1 MLSVTSAQL
10 EGWLALLAFP
20 MARILGFVGAAP
32 VFGNN
37 AVPRRIKLMVGLAIT
52 LGLLPVMPS
61 APPEAIDSWAGI
73 LMLFQQTL
81 IGIAMGLV
89 LRVVFA
95 ALDLMGEIISL
106 QMGLSFATFF
116 DPVAGGQ
123 TAVVGEFLTLIAT
136 LVFLSLNGHLL
147 MIDALA
153 RSFEWLPVSATL
165 PHKGGWLVLA
175 RFGASIFA
183 SGLLMALPIVTALL
197 ITNIALG
204 VLTRAAPQLNLFAIG
219 FPITLTVGFG
229 VLLLALGHLAPLLQ
243 YFYDAGFTTLAD
255 LLRANDRKV
264 TIEEIQKRVAEHF
277 SIRFADMHSP
287 RRARA
292 VARPRQVA
300 MYLAKQLTSRSL
312 PEIGRKFGG
321 RDHTTVMHAVRKIE
335 ELREIDS
342 AFAEDIDLLR
352 RKLEG

>member
-10 EGWLALLAFP
+10 EGWLAMLAFP

-37 AVPRRIKLMVGLAIT
+37 GVPRRIKLVVGLAIT
-52 LGLLPVMPS
+52 MGLLPVVT
-61 APPEAIDSWAGI
+61 ATPPEAIDSWAGI
-73 LMLFQQTL
+73 LILFQQTL

-123 TAVVGEFLTLIAT
+123 TAVIGEFLTLIST

-147 MIDALA
+147 MVDALA

-183 SGLLMALPIVTALL
+183 SGLLMALPVVTALL

-243 YFYDAGFTTLAD
+243 HFYDAGFTTLAD
-255 LLRANDRKV
+255 LIRALR
-264 TIEEIQKRVAEHF
+264 
-277 SIRFADMHSP
+277 
-287 RRARA
+287 
-292 VARPRQVA
+292 
-300 MYLAKQLTSRSL
+300 
-312 PEIGRKFGG
+312 
-321 RDHTTVMHAVRKIE
+321 
-335 ELREIDS
+335 
-342 AFAEDIDLLR
+342 
-352 RKLEG
+352 

>member
-32 VFGNN
+32 IFGNN
-37 AVPRRIKLMVGLAIT
+37 AVPRRIKLVVGLAIT
-52 LGLLPVMPS
+52 MGLLPVVT
-61 APPEAIDSWAGI
+61 ATPPEAIDSWAGI
-73 LMLFQQTL
+73 LILFQQTL

-123 TAVVGEFLTLIAT
+123 TAVVGEFLTLIST

-243 YFYDAGFTTLAD
+243 HFYDAGFTTLAD
-255 LLRANDRKV
+255 LIRALR
-264 TIEEIQKRVAEHF
+264 
-277 SIRFADMHSP
+277 
-287 RRARA
+287 
-292 VARPRQVA
+292 
-300 MYLAKQLTSRSL
+300 
-312 PEIGRKFGG
+312 
-321 RDHTTVMHAVRKIE
+321 
-335 ELREIDS
+335 
-342 AFAEDIDLLR
+342 
-352 RKLEG
+352 

>member
-37 AVPRRIKLMVGLAIT
+37 AVPRRIKLVVGLAVT
-52 LGLLPVMPS
+52 MGVLPVVT
-61 APPEAIDSWAGI
+61 ATPPEAIDSWAGI
-73 LMLFQQTL
+73 LILFQQTL

-123 TAVVGEFLTLIAT
+123 TAVVGEFLTLIST

-243 YFYDAGFTTLAD
+243 HFYDVGFTTLAD
-255 LLRANDRKV
+255 LIRALR
-264 TIEEIQKRVAEHF
+264 
-277 SIRFADMHSP
+277 
-287 RRARA
+287 
-292 VARPRQVA
+292 
-300 MYLAKQLTSRSL
+300 
-312 PEIGRKFGG
+312 
-321 RDHTTVMHAVRKIE
+321 
-335 ELREIDS
+335 
-342 AFAEDIDLLR
+342 
-352 RKLEG
+352 

>member
-10 EGWLALLAFP
+10 EGWLALLAYP
-20 MARILGFVGAAP
+20 MARILGFLGAAP

-37 AVPRRIKLMVGLAIT
+37 AVPRRIKLMVGLAVT
-52 LGLLPVMPS
+52 LGLMPVVPS
-61 APPEAIDSWAGI
+61 VPQAALDSWSGLLLI
-73 LMLFQQTL
+73 VQQTL

-116 DPVAGGQ
+116 DPIAGGQ
-123 TAVVGEFLTLIAT
+123 TAVVGEFLTLLAT
-136 LVFLSLNGHLL
+136 LVLLSLNGHLL
-147 MIDALA
+147 MLDALA

-165 PHKGGWLVLA
+165 PHRGGWMILV

-183 SGLLMALPIVTALL
+183 SGLLMALPVVTALL

-229 VLLLALGHLAPLLQ
+229 VLILALNHLAPLLQ
-243 YFYDAGFTTLAD
+243 HFYDVGFGTMAD
-255 LLRANDRKV
+255 LVRALR
-264 TIEEIQKRVAEHF
+264 
-277 SIRFADMHSP
+277 
-287 RRARA
+287 
-292 VARPRQVA
+292 
-300 MYLAKQLTSRSL
+300 
-312 PEIGRKFGG
+312 
-321 RDHTTVMHAVRKIE
+321 
-335 ELREIDS
+335 
-342 AFAEDIDLLR
+342 
-352 RKLEG
+352 

>member
-10 EGWLALLAFP
+10 EGWLALLAYP
-20 MARILGFVGAAP
+20 MARILGFLGAAP

-37 AVPRRIKLMVGLAIT
+37 AVPRRIKLMVGLAVT
-52 LGLLPVMPS
+52 LGLMPVVPS
-61 APPEAIDSWAGI
+61 VPQAALDSWSGLLLI
-73 LMLFQQTL
+73 VQQTL

-116 DPVAGGQ
+116 DPIAGGQ
-123 TAVVGEFLTLIAT
+123 TAVVGEFLTLLAT
-136 LVFLSLNGHLL
+136 LVLLSLNGHLL
-147 MIDALA
+147 MLDALA

-165 PHKGGWLVLA
+165 PHRGGWMILV

-183 SGLLMALPIVTALL
+183 SGLLMALPVVTALL

-243 YFYDAGFTTLAD
+243 HFYDVGFTTLAD
-255 LLRANDRKV
+255 LIRALR
-264 TIEEIQKRVAEHF
+264 
-277 SIRFADMHSP
+277 
-287 RRARA
+287 
-292 VARPRQVA
+292 
-300 MYLAKQLTSRSL
+300 
-312 PEIGRKFGG
+312 
-321 RDHTTVMHAVRKIE
+321 
-335 ELREIDS
+335 
-342 AFAEDIDLLR
+342 
-352 RKLEG
+352 

>member
-37 AVPRRIKLMVGLAIT
+37 GVPRRIKLVVGLAIT
-52 LGLLPVMPS
+52 MGLLPVVT
-61 APPEAIDSWAGI
+61 ATPPEAIDSWAGI
-73 LMLFQQTL
+73 LILFQQTL

-123 TAVVGEFLTLIAT
+123 TAVIGEFLTLIST

-147 MIDALA
+147 MVDALA

-243 YFYDAGFTTLAD
+243 HFYDVGLTTLAD
-255 LLRANDRKV
+255 LIRALR
-264 TIEEIQKRVAEHF
+264 
-277 SIRFADMHSP
+277 
-287 RRARA
+287 
-292 VARPRQVA
+292 
-300 MYLAKQLTSRSL
+300 
-312 PEIGRKFGG
+312 
-321 RDHTTVMHAVRKIE
+321 
-335 ELREIDS
+335 
-342 AFAEDIDLLR
+342 
-352 RKLEG
+352 

>member
-10 EGWLALLAFP
+10 EGWLAMLAFP

-37 AVPRRIKLMVGLAIT
+37 AVPRRIKLVVGLAIT
-52 LGLLPVMPS
+52 MGLLPVVTS
-61 APPEAIDSWAGI
+61 TPPEAIDSWAGI
-73 LMLFQQTL
+73 LILFQQTL

-123 TAVVGEFLTLIAT
+123 TAVVGEFLTLIST

-229 VLLLALGHLAPLLQ
+229 VLLLALSHLAPLLQ
-243 YFYDAGFTTLAD
+243 HFYDAGFTTLAD
-255 LLRANDRKV
+255 LIRALR
-264 TIEEIQKRVAEHF
+264 
-277 SIRFADMHSP
+277 
-287 RRARA
+287 
-292 VARPRQVA
+292 
-300 MYLAKQLTSRSL
+300 
-312 PEIGRKFGG
+312 
-321 RDHTTVMHAVRKIE
+321 
-335 ELREIDS
+335 
-342 AFAEDIDLLR
+342 
-352 RKLEG
+352 

>member
-10 EGWLALLAFP
+10 EGWLALLAYP
-20 MARILGFVGAAP
+20 MARILGFLGAAP

-37 AVPRRIKLMVGLAIT
+37 AVPRRIKLMVGLAVT
-52 LGLLPVMPS
+52 LGLMPVVPS
-61 APPEAIDSWAGI
+61 VPQAALDSWSGLLLI
-73 LMLFQQTL
+73 VQQTL

-116 DPVAGGQ
+116 DPIAGGQ
-123 TAVVGEFLTLIAT
+123 TAVVGEFLTLLAT

-153 RSFEWLPVSATL
+153 RSFEWLPVTATL
-165 PHKGGWLVLA
+165 PHKGGWMVLV

-183 SGLLMALPIVTALL
+183 SGLLMALPVVTALL

-229 VLLLALGHLAPLLQ
+229 VLLLTLGHLAPLLQ
-243 YFYDAGFTTLAD
+243 HFYDAGFATLAD
-255 LLRANDRKV
+255 LLRA
-264 TIEEIQKRVAEHF
+264 
-277 SIRFADMHSP
+277 
-287 RRARA
+287 
-292 VARPRQVA
+292 
-300 MYLAKQLTSRSL
+300 
-312 PEIGRKFGG
+312 
-321 RDHTTVMHAVRKIE
+321 
-335 ELREIDS
+335 LR
-342 AFAEDIDLLR
+342 
-352 RKLEG
+352 

>member
-37 AVPRRIKLMVGLAIT
+37 AVPRRVKLVVGLAVT
-52 LGLLPVMPS
+52 MGVLPVVT
-61 APPEAIDSWAGI
+61 ATPPEAIDSWAGI
-73 LMLFQQTL
+73 LILFQQTL

-123 TAVVGEFLTLIAT
+123 TAVVGEFLTLLAT

-165 PHKGGWLVLA
+165 PHKGGWLILA

-183 SGLLMALPIVTALL
+183 SGLLMALPVVTALL

-229 VLLLALGHLAPLLQ
+229 VLLLALAHLAPLLQ

-255 LLRANDRKV
+255 LLRA
-264 TIEEIQKRVAEHF
+264 
-277 SIRFADMHSP
+277 
-287 RRARA
+287 
-292 VARPRQVA
+292 
-300 MYLAKQLTSRSL
+300 
-312 PEIGRKFGG
+312 
-321 RDHTTVMHAVRKIE
+321 
-335 ELREIDS
+335 LR
-342 AFAEDIDLLR
+342 
-352 RKLEG
+352 

>member
-10 EGWLALLAFP
+10 EGWLALLAYP
-20 MARILGFVGAAP
+20 MARILGFLGAAP

-37 AVPRRIKLMVGLAIT
+37 AVPRRIKLMVGLAVT
-52 LGLLPVMPS
+52 LGLMPVVPS
-61 APPEAIDSWAGI
+61 VPQAALDSWSGLLLI
-73 LMLFQQTL
+73 VQQTL

-116 DPVAGGQ
+116 DPLAGGQ
-123 TAVVGEFLTLIAT
+123 TAVVGEFLTLLAT
-136 LVFLSLNGHLL
+136 LVLLSLNGHLL
-147 MIDALA
+147 MLDALA

-165 PHKGGWLVLA
+165 PHRGGWMILV

-183 SGLLMALPIVTALL
+183 SGLLMALPVVTALL

-229 VLLLALGHLAPLLQ
+229 VLLLTLGHLAPLLQ
-243 YFYDAGFTTLAD
+243 HFYDVGFATLAD
-255 LLRANDRKV
+255 LLRA
-264 TIEEIQKRVAEHF
+264 
-277 SIRFADMHSP
+277 
-287 RRARA
+287 
-292 VARPRQVA
+292 
-300 MYLAKQLTSRSL
+300 
-312 PEIGRKFGG
+312 
-321 RDHTTVMHAVRKIE
+321 
-335 ELREIDS
+335 LR
-342 AFAEDIDLLR
+342 
-352 RKLEG
+352 

>member
-10 EGWLALLAFP
+10 EGWLSLLAFP

-32 VFGNN
+32 VFCNN
-37 AVPRRIKLMVGLAIT
+37 AVPRRIKLVVGLAVT
-52 LGLLPVMPS
+52 MGVLPVVT
-61 APPEAIDSWAGI
+61 ATPPEAIDSWAGI
-73 LMLFQQTL
+73 LILFQQTL

-229 VLLLALGHLAPLLQ
+229 VLLLALSHLAPLLQ
-243 YFYDAGFTTLAD
+243 HFYDAGFTTLAD
-255 LLRANDRKV
+255 LVRALR
-264 TIEEIQKRVAEHF
+264 
-277 SIRFADMHSP
+277 
-287 RRARA
+287 
-292 VARPRQVA
+292 
-300 MYLAKQLTSRSL
+300 
-312 PEIGRKFGG
+312 
-321 RDHTTVMHAVRKIE
+321 
-335 ELREIDS
+335 
-342 AFAEDIDLLR
+342 
-352 RKLEG
+352 

>member
-10 EGWLALLAFP
+10 EGWLALLAYP
-20 MARILGFVGAAP
+20 MARILGFLGAAP

-37 AVPRRIKLMVGLAIT
+37 AVPRRIKLMVGLAVT
-52 LGLLPVMPS
+52 LGLMPVVPS
-61 APPEAIDSWAGI
+61 VPQAALDSWSGLLLI
-73 LMLFQQTL
+73 VQQTL

-116 DPVAGGQ
+116 DPIAGGQ
-123 TAVVGEFLTLIAT
+123 TAVVGEFLTLLAT
-136 LVFLSLNGHLL
+136 LVLLSLNGHLL
-147 MIDALA
+147 MLDALA

-165 PHKGGWLVLA
+165 PHRGGWMILV

-183 SGLLMALPIVTALL
+183 SGLLMALPVVTALL

-229 VLLLALGHLAPLLQ
+229 VLLLALSHLAPLLQ

-255 LLRANDRKV
+255 LLRA
-264 TIEEIQKRVAEHF
+264 
-277 SIRFADMHSP
+277 
-287 RRARA
+287 
-292 VARPRQVA
+292 
-300 MYLAKQLTSRSL
+300 
-312 PEIGRKFGG
+312 
-321 RDHTTVMHAVRKIE
+321 
-335 ELREIDS
+335 LR
-342 AFAEDIDLLR
+342 
-352 RKLEG
+352 

>member
-10 EGWLALLAFP
+10 EGWLSLLAFP

-37 AVPRRIKLMVGLAIT
+37 AVPRRIKLVVGLAVT
-52 LGLLPVMPS
+52 MGVLPVVT
-61 APPEAIDSWAGI
+61 ATPPEAIDSWAGI
-73 LMLFQQTL
+73 LILFQQTL

-229 VLLLALGHLAPLLQ
+229 VLLLALSHLAPLLQ
-243 YFYDAGFTTLAD
+243 HFYDAGFTTLAD
-255 LLRANDRKV
+255 LVRALR
-264 TIEEIQKRVAEHF
+264 
-277 SIRFADMHSP
+277 
-287 RRARA
+287 
-292 VARPRQVA
+292 
-300 MYLAKQLTSRSL
+300 
-312 PEIGRKFGG
+312 
-321 RDHTTVMHAVRKIE
+321 
-335 ELREIDS
+335 
-342 AFAEDIDLLR
+342 
-352 RKLEG
+352 

>member
-37 AVPRRIKLMVGLAIT
+37 GVPRRIKLVVGLAIT
-52 LGLLPVMPS
+52 MGLLPVVT
-61 APPEAIDSWAGI
+61 ATPPEAIDSWAGI
-73 LMLFQQTL
+73 LILFQQTL

-123 TAVVGEFLTLIAT
+123 TAVIGEFLTLIST

-147 MIDALA
+147 MVDALA
-153 RSFEWLPVSATL
+153 RSFEWLPISATL

-183 SGLLMALPIVTALL
+183 SGLLMALPVVTALL

-243 YFYDAGFTTLAD
+243 YFYDVGFTTLAD
-255 LLRANDRKV
+255 LIRALR
-264 TIEEIQKRVAEHF
+264 
-277 SIRFADMHSP
+277 
-287 RRARA
+287 
-292 VARPRQVA
+292 
-300 MYLAKQLTSRSL
+300 
-312 PEIGRKFGG
+312 
-321 RDHTTVMHAVRKIE
+321 
-335 ELREIDS
+335 
-342 AFAEDIDLLR
+342 
-352 RKLEG
+352 

>member
-10 EGWLALLAFP
+10 EGWLALLAYP
-20 MARILGFVGAAP
+20 MARILGFLGAAP

-37 AVPRRIKLMVGLAIT
+37 AVPRRVKLVVGLAVT
-52 LGLLPVMPS
+52 MGVLPVLT
-61 APPEAIDSWAGI
+61 ATPPEAIDSWAGI
-73 LMLFQQTL
+73 LILCQQTL

-116 DPVAGGQ
+116 DPIAGGQ
-123 TAVVGEFLTLIAT
+123 TAVVGEFLTLLAT
-136 LVFLSLNGHLL
+136 LVLLSLNGHLL
-147 MIDALA
+147 MLDALA

-165 PHKGGWLVLA
+165 PHRGGWMILV

-183 SGLLMALPIVTALL
+183 SGLLMALPVVTALL

-229 VLLLALGHLAPLLQ
+229 VLLLTLGHLAPLLQ
-243 YFYDAGFTTLAD
+243 HFYDVGFATLAD
-255 LLRANDRKV
+255 LLRA
-264 TIEEIQKRVAEHF
+264 
-277 SIRFADMHSP
+277 
-287 RRARA
+287 
-292 VARPRQVA
+292 
-300 MYLAKQLTSRSL
+300 
-312 PEIGRKFGG
+312 
-321 RDHTTVMHAVRKIE
+321 
-335 ELREIDS
+335 LR
-342 AFAEDIDLLR
+342 
-352 RKLEG
+352 